1 MYSNNTTYLE
11 LEPEKVAGQT
21 NETLA
26 NASILLTSE
35 FSHGRDSS
43 YVIIPMTL
51 FYILI
56 FITGVVGNISTC
68 IVIFFNK
75 YMHTATNFYLFSL
88 AVSDLVLLFSALPKE
103 VYELWFR

>member
-1 MYSNNTTYLE
+1 MYSNGSSLLLLE
-11 LEPEKVAGQT
+11 SQDVSVAPSNGS
-21 NETLA
+21 E
-26 NASILLTSE
+26 LLSN
-35 FSHGRDSS
+35 SSSDSRDSL
-43 YVIIPMTL
+43 YVIVPVTF
-51 FYILI
+51 FYTII

-68 IVIFFNK
+68 IVIFSNK